1 MFNWENVLSN
11 VNGGGPIPP
20 SKVEK
25 SLVEWKKN
33 LTSEQF
39 YVTRQKALS
48 VPIQGELCSFYEPGK
63 YACVCCSTEL
73 FDSSLKFDSGTGW
86 PSFSEPVA
94 DDVIQYE
101 SDTTYGQRVKYS
113 ATSVMHIWT
122 MSFRWSTS
130 NWGEIL
136 YQLRVFEVCGI
147 N

>member
-20 SKVEK
+20 RRVEK
-25 SLVEWKKN
+25 SLVEWKKI

-39 YVTRQKALS
+39 YVTRQKGTER
-48 VPIQGELCSFYEPGK
+48 PHTGELCSFYEPGK

-101 SDTTYGQRVKYS
+101 SDTTYGQRVEVLCNICD
-113 ATSVMHIWT
+113 AHL
-122 MSFRWSTS
+122 
-130 NWGEIL
+130 GH
-136 YQLRVFEVCGI
+136 VFPDGPPPTGVRFCI
-147 N
+147 NLESLKFVE

>member
-20 SKVEK
+20 RRVEK
-25 SLVEWKKN
+25 SLVEWKKI

-39 YVTRQKALS
+39 YVTRQKGTER
-48 VPIQGELCSFYEPGK
+48 PHTGELCSFYEPGK

-94 DDVIQYE
+94 DDVIHTKVIRLTVKE
-101 SDTTYGQRVKYS
+101 SKYS
-113 ATSVMHIWT
+113 ATSVMHIWA
-122 MSFRWSTS
+122 MSFQMVH
-130 NWGEIL
+130 L
-136 YQLRVFEVCGI
+136 QLG
-147 N
+147 